1 MFNFLCIFSLFF
13 HECPL
18 FSQQQSCCVVS
29 NTQRASIQITVF
41 KLISVSRLKR
51 VHLRQHPCL
60 TTSKPLPHK
69 KTSPVSALL
78 FLHLHGHHNGQE
90 TRKQQTVGQ
99 LSRSRQAAP
108 ELPSRVSKSHPASR
122 DIHSVR
128 PPNSPHVDKSS
139 PFPTFATLT
148 LVRIPGFGGRQ
159 LIRLVH
165 GELFSTLL

>member
-1 MFNFLCIFSLFF
+1 MWRPQRKFKFLCIFSLFLMNVHSF
-13 HECPL
+13 LNSSLVVLSRTPNEQASR
-18 FSQQQSCCVVS
+18 SQF
-29 NTQRASIQITVF
+29 F
-41 KLISVSRLKR
+41 KLISESRLKH

-60 TTSKPLPHK
+60 TTSKTLPHK

-108 ELPSRVSKSHPASR
+108 ELASRVSKSHPASR

-128 PPNSPHVDKSS
+128 PPNSSNVDKSS
-139 PFPTFATLT
+139 PFP
-148 LVRIPGFGGRQ
+148 
-159 LIRLVH
+159 RLRPP
-165 GELFSTLL
+165 L